1 MATDPSDRTREADM
15 SSIEQRIQSLGA
27 DPNWTSNWSLGG
39 LEYYGELMD
48 SATNGVWLSA
58 EPITPEDYE
67 ALAIPDG
74 FKKSGVGRSQH
85 DAAVF
90 LRPPEAL
97 ADGPVESIS
106 VEGRTFSLVA
116 RPGKTESGFDG
127 AMVLSVYKT
136 HRVLFAAGRVLEAI
150 DIGHGWCLLPQAV
163 DAQMGGAAADSR
175 PERDL
180 PEGWV
185 VREITLDD
193 DLVID
198 IPYPARVV
206 IFFNGD
212 IFHGPVRLAGLP
224 GAPS

>member
-1 MATDPSDRTREADM
+1 M
-15 SSIEQRIQSLGA
+15 SSTEQRIQSLGA
-27 DPNWTSNWSLGG
+27 DPTWTDNWTLGG

-48 SATNGVWLSA
+48 EATNGVWLSA
-58 EPITPEDYE
+58 EPITPEEYE
-67 ALAIPDG
+67 ALSIPDG

-90 LRPPEAL
+90 LRPPGAL
-97 ADGPVESIS
+97 VDGPVESMT

-116 RPGKTESGFDG
+116 RPGKNEAGFDS

-136 HRVLFAAGRVLEAI
+136 HRVLFAAGRALEVI
-150 DIGHGWCLLPQAV
+150 DLGHGWCLLPQAV
-163 DAQMGGAAADSR
+163 DAQMGGAPADSR
-175 PERDL
+175 PPRVL
-180 PEGWV
+180 PEGWATRQV
-185 VREITLDD
+185 AVHD

-212 IFHGPVRLAGLP
+212 IFHGPVRLDELP